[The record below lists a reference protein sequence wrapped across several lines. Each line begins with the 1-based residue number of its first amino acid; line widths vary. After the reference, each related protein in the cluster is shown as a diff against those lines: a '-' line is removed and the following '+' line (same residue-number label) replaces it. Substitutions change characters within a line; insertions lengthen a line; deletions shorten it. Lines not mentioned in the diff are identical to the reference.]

1 MYLCEM
7 LVILLFKYIYVYIIN
22 DLYNLNFI
30 VLDEKLIELDK
41 LIFKF

>member
-1 MYLCEM
+1 M

-30 VLDEKLIELDK
+30 VLDIKLIELDK

>member
-1 MYLCEM
+1 M

>member
-1 MYLCEM
+1 M

-30 VLDEKLIELDK
+30 VLDKKLIELDK